1 MFDNPKKELERL
13 EQQLLA
19 ASKRTPEDDEF
30 DDLQDEFYDEADDDG
45 IYDDELSAMLSGKS
59 YVNFDDRRAAQDFS
73 RRSAGFDADMEDYE
87 LERDRYVPAPKKKS
101 NAGMVLV
108 AVLELAVAIG
118 LILWWAQHLGWL
130 K

>member
-19 ASKRTPEDDEF
+19 VTKQAPNDEEF
-30 DDLQDEFYDEADDDG
+30 DDLQEELIGEFEEDELF
-45 IYDDELSAMLSGKS
+45 DDELDAILNGAGRDH
-59 YVNFDDRRAAQDFS
+59 FDNRRAAQEFA
-73 RRSAGFDADMEDYE
+73 RRSAGFDADPEEDE
-87 LERDRYVPAPKKKS
+87 LERDRYVPAPRKK
-101 NAGMVLV
+101 NNGALVLV

>member
-19 ASKRTPEDDEF
+19 ANKSAPDEEEF
-30 DDLQDEFYDEADDDG
+30 DDPEDVLIDEYEEDD
-45 IYDDELSAMLSGKS
+45 IFDDELDALLNGSGR
-59 YVNFDDRRAAQDFS
+59 VHFDKRRAAQDFS
-73 RRSAGFDADMEDYE
+73 RRSAGFDAGFEEDE
-87 LERDRYVPAPKKKS
+87 LERDRYVPAPRKKS
-101 NAGMVLV
+101 NAGMVII

-130 K
+130 E

>member
-1 MFDNPKKELERL
+1 MFDDPKKELERL

-19 ASKRTPEDDEF
+19 AARPEPEDEEF
-30 DDLQDEFYDEADDDG
+30 DDLQEEY
-45 IYDDELSAMLSGKS
+45 YDDYEEDEDCDEELLAMLSGTRK
-59 YVNFDDRRAAQDFS
+59 VNFDERRKAQKLS
-73 RRSAGFDADMEDYE
+73 RRSAGFDADLEEYE
-87 LERDRYVPAPKKKS
+87 MERDRYVPAPKKKS
-101 NAGMVLV
+101 LAGMVFV